1 MSGIPKSTIS
11 KRGTASSFRTRK
23 AAKRDKDEDE
33 CCVCFQN
40 PSDADSPCC
49 RWMAFP
55 CTHQTC
61 ELCFARLEEC
71 PICRTG
77 KDGTPG
83 IERQQAREA
92 ADAAARAA
100 SAETHPTVIVFQSG
114 GGGHPFSAI
123 DTLFRVTGLPP
134 ALMQQMPELLA
145 AGVDFERER
154 GPRRSGRPLSHGER
168 QHRAARIM
176 RIGETLRIEDLL
188 GRRVNQ

>member
-11 KRGTASSFRTRK
+11 KRGSASSFRTRK
-23 AAKRDKDEDE
+23 AKRDADEGEE

-40 PSDADSPCC
+40 PSDADAPCC
-49 RWMAFP
+49 RWKHFP
-55 CTHQTC
+55 CCSHRTC

-114 GGGHPFSAI
+114 GGGHPFSETG
-123 DTLFRVTGLPP
+123 TLFRVAGLPP
-134 ALMQQMPELLA
+134 ALMQHMPEILA
-145 AGVDFERER
+145 AGMDFERAR
-154 GPRRSGRPLSHGER
+154 GRRAGRPLSHGER
-168 QHRAARIM
+168 QQRAARIM
-176 RIGETLRIEDLL
+176 RIEDLI